1 MDLNS
6 PNQMLHSP
14 FSYGS
19 AIFIY
24 IQYAEQKQKITLT
37 FWVKE
42 HIQKIVYFCFGY
54 HVINF

>member
-37 FWVKE
+37 F
-42 HIQKIVYFCFGY
+42 
-54 HVINF
+54 